1 MLSLTRSRTS
11 PRHSTLPLVGFSVAS
26 AAFLACGPLSCSTN
40 PATGSYEF
48 NMLSRDQEIAMGMEA
63 APQFAQEFGGGVTD
77 PTLQA
82 YVRRIG
88 ADLAAKTEGD
98 NPSLPWEFT
107 LLNSKEINAFALP
120 GGKIFFTRGLA
131 ERLTSEAEMAGVLGH
146 EVGHVTARH
155 ANAGMA
161 RQGLTSLVISG
172 AATVLTDSTAAAQQ
186 WQAVG
191 EQVGG
196 VILLK
201 YSRDQESQ
209 ADSLGMRYMA
219 KCNYNPRA
227 QRTVME
233 VLQQAMSGGRSAE
246 ILSTHP
252 YPETRIARID
262 EAVKGEYAAFIAAP
276 GRAATDQQHA
286 ARYAS
291 EFLPRLRALP
301 AAAEPAPRGNQGES
315 LTPGSAPKGPAAK
328 PAPRRRATLD
338 TETGALRFE
347 RIDLANPV
355 QWCAHCAAEA
365 QSVAAR

>member
-1 MLSLTRSRTS
+1 MLSPLSRNPRTRTTAR
-11 PRHSTLPLVGFSVAS
+11 LAAMAS
-26 AAFLACGPLSCSTN
+26 LGLASCAFLAAGPLSCSTN
-40 PATGSYEF
+40 PATGSLEL
-48 NMLSRDQEIAMGMEA
+48 NMLSRDQEIALGVEA

-77 PTLQA
+77 PALQA

-172 AATVLTDSTAAAQQ
+172 AASVLTDSAQAAQQ
-186 WQAVG
+186 WQQIG

-219 KCNYNPRA
+219 RCNYNPRA
-227 QRTVME
+227 QRAVME
-233 VLQQAMSGGRSAE
+233 VLQQAMSGGRPAE

-262 EAVKGEYAAFIAAP
+262 EALRTDYASFIAAP
-276 GRAATDQQHA
+276 GRAETDKQHA

-291 EFLPRLRALP
+291 EFLPRLRSLP
-301 AAAEPAPRGNQGES
+301 APAEPAPRGNQGQS
-315 LTPGSAPKGPAAK
+315 V
-328 PAPRRRATLD
+328 APRRRATLD

-347 RIDLANPV
+347 RIDLSNPV

-365 QSVAAR
+365 EAVAAR